1 MLRRRDPDGA
11 SRRRLVGGA
20 MLGLG
25 AAAAASVAVLVL
37 CSRAGADAA
46 PAATTTT
53 AVAAGPASPPGCP
66 LLPAGQLASCLGGN
80 GSATL
85 ASPVAGAVGAAFR
98 PLMEA
103 GTGIALRVVTGW
115 VADSASW
122 LLHGLGD
129 LLDDRSGPTR
139 PQLRSRW
146 FDARYDVMARLAA
159 VAVTPILLVALVHA
173 IVRQDVGAVV
183 RATFVHLPLALLLA
197 FVAVKVVAV
206 GVELTDA
213 LSTVAAG
220 GASTDAH
227 KALTAVAE
235 IVARG
240 SLADGPGAPLFVG
253 LVMGGVVVLA
263 GLLLWVELVLRAA
276 AIYVAVL
283 FLPLA
288 LAAFIWPV
296 TAHWSRR
303 LAETLAALVL
313 SKFVVVA
320 VLALGFYA
328 FQSGAL
334 GQSVGGGL
342 VPGASLLLLAAFA
355 PYVLLR
361 LVPLAEAGAL
371 AHMEGVSRRAVGMT
385 GRTASSALGHARAAA
400 VREGPEPAPAAAGVE
415 PAVGVPPA
423 IVPASTGHASE
434 APTPAGPEHPP
445 PPSEPAG
452 PPAPGDSSGAA
463 EPDIHFPGRPSF
475 RVALEQLGGL
485 DVGPVPGEDPSPD
498 DGRS

>member
-1 MLRRRDPDGA
+1 VA
-11 SRRRLVGGA
+11 
-20 MLGLG
+20 LGLG
-25 AAAAASVAVLVL
+25 AAAAVSVAVLVL
-37 CSRAGADAA
+37 PSEAGADVA

-53 AVAAGPASPPGCP
+53 TVTPAAASAGSPPGCP
-66 LLPAGQLASCLGGN
+66 LLPSGQLASCLGGT
-80 GSATL
+80 GASSL
-85 ASPVAGAVGAAFR
+85 AGPVAGAVGAAFR

-122 LLHGLGD
+122 LLHGLGG

-139 PQLRSRW
+139 PQLRARW
-146 FDARYDVMARLAA
+146 FDARYDVMAKLAA
-159 VAVTPILLVALVHA
+159 VAVTPILLVAVVHA
-173 IVRQDVGAVV
+173 IVRQDLGALV

-206 GVELTDA
+206 GVGLTDA

-220 GASTDAH
+220 GVSTDAH
-227 KALTAVAE
+227 KALTAVADV
-235 IVARG
+235 VARG
-240 SLADGPGAPLFVG
+240 TLAAGPGAPLFVG
-253 LVMGGVVVLA
+253 LVIDGVVVLA

-313 SKFVVVA
+313 SKVVVVA

-334 GQSVGGGL
+334 GQSAGGGL

-361 LVPLAEAGAL
+361 LVPLAEAGA

-385 GRTASSALGHARAAA
+385 GRTASSALGRVRAAA
-400 VREGPEPAPAAAGVE
+400 PREGPEPAQMEPGVE

-423 IVPASTGHASE
+423 VVPVSTGLDPE
-434 APTPAGPEHPP
+434 ALA
-445 PPSEPAG
+445 PPSQDGPAPPFQPAG
-452 PPAPGDSSGAA
+452 PPPSAEPPGAA
-463 EPDIHFPGRPSF
+463 DSGIHFPGRPTF
-475 RVALEQLGGL
+475 RAALEQLGGL
-485 DVGPVPGEDPSPD
+485 DLGPGRSEDPSPD
-498 DGRS
+498 DGRL